1 MTDQQLPARTSSDE
15 ARGINKTL
23 KDKFPWAK
31 IHRLDFPIQLDA
43 LSDVLAEIQAL
54 PVRKDHDNCRP
65 ATGVGG
71 SSRIVG
77 DSAHIGEIR
86 ATVEKV
92 APTAATV
99 LVTGESGTGK
109 EVVARCIH
117 ELSGRE
123 GPFVA
128 INCSAI
134 PDNLLESE
142 LFGHERG
149 AFTGADSAR
158 AGKFELARSGTVFLD
173 EIGDMPM
180 AMQVKLLRVLQER
193 AVERVG
199 GSRSIDIDVRIVAAT
214 HRDLPSRISEGLF
227 REDLYYR
234 LSVFPIEILPLRE
247 RPEDVLPLIQE
258 MIGRMKTDRGL
269 TVQLPESSIKLLQ
282 EYSWPGNVR
291 ELANIVERLAV
302 IKPFGRIEPGDLP
315 RSLRKESSPPVVVSS
330 TLNADRS
337 SSPEVLAAEL
347 DVKAHLSAVEQQL
360 IHSAL
365 QRAEGVV
372 AKAAELLGIG
382 RTTLVEKMKRYGI
395 SAGG

>member
-1 MTDQQLPARTSSDE
+1 MTDRRLPAGASSD
-15 ARGINKTL
+15 RTQGINEIL
-23 KDKFPWAK
+23 KAKFPWAK

-43 LSDVLAEIQAL
+43 LSDVLAEIRAL
-54 PVRKDHDNCRP
+54 PAGKGHGKHRP
-65 ATGVGG
+65 AVGMRGAG
-71 SSRIVG
+71 SIVG
-77 DSAHIGEIR
+77 DSEHIREIR

-92 APTAATV
+92 APTTATV
-99 LVTGESGTGK
+99 LVMGESGTGK

-117 ELSGRE
+117 ELSGRD

-158 AGKFELARSGTVFLD
+158 AGKFELAKTGTVFLD

-193 AVERVG
+193 SVERVG
-199 GSRSIDIDVRIVAAT
+199 GSRSIAIDVRIVAAT
-214 HRDLPSRISEGLF
+214 HRDLPARITEGLF

-247 RPEDVLPLIQE
+247 RREDILPLIRE
-258 MIGRMKTDRGL
+258 MIDRMKTDRGL
-269 TVQLPESSIKLLQ
+269 AVQLPEPSIQLLQ

-302 IKPFGRIEPGDLP
+302 IKPFGRIEPDDLP
-315 RSLRKESSPPVVVSS
+315 RPFRKESSLPVVVSS
-330 TLNADRS
+330 TLDADRS
-337 SSPEVLAAEL
+337 SPEPLAADL

-365 QRAEGVV
+365 QKAEGVV

-395 SAGG
+395 SAAD